1 MHVLLSFEGRGVM
14 HLLGFYSQSLK
25 RGTRSLCL
33 WALQDQRGVFGF
45 STDTV
50 WGLYVPACRMPA
62 PFTHLNVSDLENF
75 LWSFDLFWF
84 SFEAAIY
91 AHFPGPKCSCSNIYF
106 ADLPA
111 EDSGSKC
118 FNFKTG
124 LAGIPLPLGK
134 GLSRRV
140 PTLASR
146 KKKFQI
152 QPLLCSRIQYH
163 ALDYPNLKICK
174 NSRYLVG
181 LRLQTEK

>member
-33 WALQDQRGVFGF
+33 WALQDQRGFFGF

-111 EDSGSKC
+111 RNVLTSKPASQGSLSPWAKASADEC
-118 FNFKTG
+118 QHWHQERRSFK
-124 LAGIPLPLGK
+124 
-134 GLSRRV
+134 SN
-140 PTLASR
+140 
-146 KKKFQI
+146 
-152 QPLLCSRIQYH
+152 LCCVQEYNTMPWIT
-163 ALDYPNLKICK
+163 
-174 NSRYLVG
+174 
-181 LRLQTEK
+181 QT